1 MLNADKSIKNSTD
14 RELQEMLSRVRQ
26 EREALRLIRGVKLL
40 SEPNQKGPYPKYFT
54 LEAFSTETPVN
65 NGKSI
70 KEMSNEELVDF
81 IQRLRNEEDLMQVV
95 RDIKEMNNPR
105 VSSEEMGWNI
115 DKETY
120 EGIDLNTPVKDL
132 YHFGVLGMRWGHRKT
147 SISTSNKTSND
158 KDLARADRNFEKKS
172 NIRKVINKATVKM
185 NMSRAYIKES
195 ESVYEDVIR
204 EFGNRPSRVIE
215 NMYQD
220 RMVSVVDRYMKADP
234 TTYNPSK
241 TSRVAF
247 SFVQVNGNNYMTP
260 TIVPADSVMHKEAT
274 QAPGDLFVLG
284 IDGKIT
290 LFSLTEESEISH
302 EEIIDRTLE
311 HFGIPGMRW
320 GVRRARGASGR
331 VSTSSEDHLTS
342 RQLKKKKVKELSNAE
357 LKALNNRLNLERN
370 LRDLKIS
377 DSQKGLE
384 FVKTITA
391 VGTTLAA
398 AYALSE
404 TPLGKATVSVIK
416 GKLKKGG

>member
-1 MLNADKSIKNSTD
+1 MLNADKSIKNATD
-14 RELQEMLSRVRQ
+14 SELQEMLSRVRQ

-40 SEPNQKGPYPKYFT
+40 SEPNQKGPYPNYST

-70 KEMSNEELVDF
+70 KEMSNEELVYF
-81 IQRLRNEEDLMQVV
+81 LQRLRNEEDLMQVV
-95 RDIKEMNNPR
+95 RDIKEMNNPT
-105 VSSEEMGWNI
+105 VSSEDSVYF
-115 DKETY
+115 DKGTY

-132 YHFGVLGMRWGHRKT
+132 YHFG
-147 SISTSNKTSND
+147 
-158 KDLARADRNFEKKS
+158 
-172 NIRKVINKATVKM
+172 
-185 NMSRAYIKES
+185 
-195 ESVYEDVIR
+195 
-204 EFGNRPSRVIE
+204 
-215 NMYQD
+215 
-220 RMVSVVDRYMKADP
+220 
-234 TTYNPSK
+234 
-241 TSRVAF
+241 
-247 SFVQVNGNNYMTP
+247 
-260 TIVPADSVMHKEAT
+260 
-274 QAPGDLFVLG
+274 
-284 IDGKIT
+284 
-290 LFSLTEESEISH
+290 
-302 EEIIDRTLE
+302 
-311 HFGIPGMRW
+311 IPGMRW
-320 GVRRARGASGR
+320 GVRRSRGASGR

-342 RQLKKKKVKELSNAE
+342 RQLKKKKAKELSNAE